1 MRLSMRS
8 SWILAALVFVALP
21 VRAEETATA
30 QKIGHGQ
37 EITAKNVGPSA
48 AGYQTLKTYA
58 GAAMKDGKI
67 YPFAQEISTSASY
80 DGVTIEGPHLL
91 IEAAAFLSSLDIY
104 MAKTVVLRGVSVRPT
119 THSHIALLVRPGAG
133 DVYVLWS
140 DIGAGGAN
148 AVGAGIALR
157 GARALV
163 YRSHVSK
170 AADGISISASGVRI
184 EESLIE
190 TRTASPG
197 DHNDAIQVLGAPEHI
212 TIARNKILN
221 PNPQTSC
228 LYLLGRH
235 IDVRGNYL
243 SGGGW
248 TIYGGAQNNGH
259 GKGSASDVSVTD
271 TVFGREYS
279 AKSGHFGPV
288 SYWDRTYNWRDNR
301 FSDGKPVSP

>member
-1 MRLSMRS
+1 MGLLQPST
-8 SWILAALVFVALP
+8 WIFAALVFVALT
-21 VRAEETATA
+21 VRAEETAAT

-37 EITAKNVGPSA
+37 EITAKIVGPSA
-48 AGYQTLKTYA
+48 AGYKTLKKYA
-58 GAAMKDGKI
+58 GAAIKDGKT
-67 YPFAQEISTSASY
+67 YPFVQEVEASATY
-80 DGVTIEGPHLL
+80 DGFTIDRPHVL
-91 IEAAAFLSSLDIY
+91 IEAAEFLSSLDIY
-104 MAKTVVLRGVSVRPT
+104 TAKTVVLRGVSVRPK

-133 DVYVLWS
+133 QVYVLWS
-140 DIGAGGAN
+140 DIGADGAN

-157 GARALV
+157 GASALV
-163 YRSHVSK
+163 YRSHVSN

-190 TRTASPG
+190 TRMASPG
-197 DHNDAIQVLGAPEHI
+197 DHNDAIQVLGAPGHI

-221 PNPQTSC
+221 SNPQTSC

-235 IDVRGNYL
+235 IDVRSNYL

-248 TIYGGAQNNGH
+248 TIFGGAQNNGH
-259 GKGSASDVSVTD
+259 GKGSARDVSVTD

-279 AKSGHFGPV
+279 AKSGSFGPV
-288 SYWDRTYNWRDNR
+288 SYWDKTNNWRDNR